1 MKTPRSG
8 LDRRAALGLGV
19 LGATAAVATRSQG
32 QVAPSG
38 AQPRAVD
45 VVVVGAGFAGLTV
58 ARNLRKAGASVVV
71 LEADDRVGGRTKA
84 GRVAGQVVDLGGQ
97 WVGPKQ
103 RHLLAL
109 AAELGV
115 KSSPQYVDG
124 KNILDLVGKE
134 LRYEGEIPPLE
145 PKDLEEFA
153 RLTAEVD
160 GLAAKLDIAAP
171 WKLEGASALD
181 HQTVE
186 SWLQSATTSEPVRSF
201 FRVFTRALFCV
212 EPGQISM
219 LGLLPMTAAAG
230 GTGPMLATRGG
241 SQDAVFAGSVWQMA
255 DRMASA
261 LGDAVVL
268 NAPVRS
274 ITQTERGVTVTSE
287 AGVWTGAL
295 AVVTAPPPMAAR
307 IHYTP
312 PMPPQRDALT
322 QHMAMGDVIKV
333 HVAYATPF
341 WRDKGL
347 SGQIF
352 SDHGATCLWFDMA
365 HPGTKLGGLVGFFV
379 GGGAQTWVER
389 TPEER
394 RARVLQELAGYL
406 GPEARTPIDYAE
418 QVWAA
423 QPWQRGG
430 YVAVPAPGALTAYGP
445 ALRGPV
451 GRIHWAG
458 TETADVYIGYID
470 GAISSGQRVAADCLK
485 RLRP

>member
-1 MKTPRSG
+1 MTPPFPD

-19 LGATAAVATRSQG
+19 LGAAAVATHSYG
-32 QVAPSG
+32 QTAASG
-38 AQPRAVD
+38 SASRAVD

-71 LEADDRVGGRTKA
+71 LEADARVGGRTKV
-84 GRVAGQVVDLGGQ
+84 GRVAGQIVDLGGQ
-97 WVGPKQ
+97 WVGPHQ

-115 KSSPQYVDG
+115 KSYPQYVDG
-124 KNILDLVGKE
+124 KNVLELVGKQF
-134 LRYEGEIPPLE
+134 RYAGETPPLE
-145 PKDLEEFA
+145 PRDLEEFA
-153 RLTAEVD
+153 KLVGEVD
-160 GLAAKLDIAAP
+160 GLAGKVDIAAP
-171 WKLEGASALD
+171 WKLAGAGALD
-181 HQTVE
+181 DQTVE
-186 SWLQSATTSEPVRSF
+186 SWVVAATTSEPVRSF

-219 LGLLPMTAAAG
+219 LALLHVTAAAG
-230 GTGPMLATRGG
+230 GVGPMLATRGG

-255 DRMASA
+255 DMMTSA

-274 ITQTERGVTVTSE
+274 ITQTARGVTVTSE

-307 IHYTP
+307 IDYTP
-312 PMPPQRDALT
+312 PMPPRRDALT
-322 QHMAMGDVIKV
+322 QHMAMGNVIKV

-341 WRDKGL
+341 WRAKGL

-352 SDHGATCLWFDMA
+352 SDQGATCMWFDMA
-365 HPGTKLGGLVGFFV
+365 YPETKVGGLVGFFV
-379 GGGAQTWVER
+379 GRGARVWAER
-389 TPEER
+389 TPDER
-394 RARVLQELAGYL
+394 RARVLQELASYL
-406 GPEARTPIDYAE
+406 GPEAGTPIDYVE

-430 YVAVPAPGALTAYGP
+430 YMAVPGPGALTAYGP
-445 ALRGPV
+445 AMREPV

-458 TETADVYIGYID
+458 TETADQYVGYID
-470 GAISSGQRVAADCLK
+470 GAIQSGERVAADCLK